1 MSGPKLVQLPA
12 ALDKAASLEVLDRLR
27 AAIEDGR
34 VAAFYAV
41 TIGHDDSTEA
51 WCGQVV
57 PTSRLR
63 SMGAV
68 SHLLHCMHSGDA

>member
-1 MSGPKLVQLPA
+1 M
-12 ALDKAASLEVLDRLR
+12 
-27 AAIEDGR
+27 
-34 VAAFYAV
+34 AAFYAV

-68 SHLLHCMHSGDA
+68 SHLLHSMHAGDA